1 MFGVYNK
8 VRLPL
13 EGMELGIRAGLPI
26 LGPPTGRIQPGPPK
40 FVLHWGYTSWPGGE
54 HHGAGRDVIVIPHSP
69 SNPSEQLTPGPPLA
83 SREQVYD
90 Y

>member
-1 MFGVYNK
+1 MFGVYNE

-40 FVLHWGYTSWPGGE
+40 FVCYTGDILHGW
-54 HHGAGRDVIVIPHSP
+54 VV
-69 SNPSEQLTPGPPLA
+69 NPMEQEGMSSLYPILPATPA
-83 SREQVYD
+83 SS
-90 Y
+90 